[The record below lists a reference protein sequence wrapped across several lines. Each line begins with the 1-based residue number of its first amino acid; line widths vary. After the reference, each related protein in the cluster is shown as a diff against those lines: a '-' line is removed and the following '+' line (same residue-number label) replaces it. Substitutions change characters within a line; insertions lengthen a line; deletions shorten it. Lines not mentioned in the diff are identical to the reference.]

1 MATASFQY
9 DGIKDAALRSK
20 AKASAKE
27 IKLLIRRTGE
37 AVVEIGRRL
46 TEVRAS
52 MSAAMFRV
60 WTEVEFCWNQPTVS
74 NYMQAARVFGDLDC
88 LEQFQPSAIVALARK
103 NVPQKVIDEAVG
115 LARGGET
122 VTLSRVK
129 LLLEHAGVQPNNSSA
144 GKHRKPEKAAAALA
158 VATARVDSAES
169 LRQTLDTFVANLD
182 QLAAG
187 MTTDDRNAIADR
199 FLQLAMQLKGL
210 ATGSSSQR
218 KAAPKKRRAALAAA
232 S

>member
-1 MATASFQY
+1 MATATFQY
-9 DGIKDAALRSK
+9 DGIKDTALRSK

-74 NYMQAARVFGDLDC
+74 NYMQAARVFGELDC

-122 VTLSRVK
+122 LTLSRVK
-129 LLLEHAGVQPNNSSA
+129 LLLEQAGVQSTNPSA

-182 QLAAG
+182 QLTAG
-187 MTTDDRNAIADR
+187 LTTDDRNAIADR

-210 ATGSSSQR
+210 GVSSAEGT
-218 KAAPKKRRAALAAA
+218 AAPKKRRAALAAA

>member
-1 MATASFQY
+1 MAKVIFQY
-9 DGIKDAALRSK
+9 DVIADKALRK
-20 AKASAKE
+20 RAELGAKE
-27 IKLLIRRTGE
+27 IKALIQRTGE
-37 AVVEIGRRL
+37 AVIEIGRRL
-46 TEVRAS
+46 TEIRESMPAPVFRA
-52 MSAAMFRV
+52 
-60 WTEVEFCWNQPTVS
+60 WYEVEFCWNQPTVS

-88 LEQFQPSAIVALARK
+88 LERFQPSAIVALARK

-129 LLLEHAGVQPNNSSA
+129 LLLEQAGVQSTNPSA
-144 GKHRKPEKAAAALA
+144 GKHRKPERAAAALA
-158 VATARVDSAES
+158 VATVRADSAES
-169 LRQTLDTFVANLD
+169 LRQTLDSFVANLD

-187 MTTDDRNAIADR
+187 LTPDDRNAIADR

-210 ATGSSSQR
+210 DRTANEKPTR
-218 KAAPKKRRAALAAA
+218 KPSVSKTPARVA